1 MQIVPRSFRFVSF
14 CFVAGGEER
23 KGSRRDLQEI
33 FESGGRAWRRE
44 EGFVTQW
51 KVLVLAWKG
60 VSRELDRERASTSF
74 QGHEERAQ
82 LCARSDFFEP
92 VSFEERGAERCV
104 KGPIKIAVSRSKN
117 QRREEKKKN
126 YRYHFQRFEI
136 PPHLDS
142 FVSPPRGN
150 HRANTNNEKRDR
162 SSIFPEGRTMAEAI
176 DGKKTGPGGS
186 DENKISRACFSY
198 FGFFFSPLFL
208 FFLSS
213 VRSLSAKVKRRLC
226 ALQRK

>member
-82 LCARSDFFEP
+82 LCPRSDFFEP

-104 KGPIKIAVSRSKN
+104 KGPIKVAVSRSKN

-136 PPHLDS
+136 PPPLDS
-142 FVSPPRGN
+142 FVRFLSRLSCRPLAEIIEPIQTMRN
-150 HRANTNNEKRDR
+150 EIDHRF
-162 SSIFPEGRTMAEAI
+162 FPKEGRWQRRSMERKRGRADWT
-176 DGKKTGPGGS
+176 KT
-186 DENKISRACFSY
+186 KFHARASLILASFFPPFS
-198 FGFFFSPLFL
+198 FFFFL
-208 FFLSS
+208 PS
-213 VRSLSAKVKRRLC
+213 VRFRR
-226 ALQRK
+226 K